1 MCWQL
6 FSFSVHYL
14 FTPFYT
20 CLTSLLLPSNQ
31 QIFEGM
37 KQEKSKPLS
46 VQLAYEDYERLL
58 QIEQEYLGRKEQQ
71 VKKRNLIKGLKGL
84 QELFMC
90 STSTAWSIKNADW
103 FRPALVQHGRHV
115 LVDADIAWELANKY
129 SRRCVYNR
137 SRKDS
142 DGEGGE

>member
-1 MCWQL
+1 M
-6 FSFSVHYL
+6 
-14 FTPFYT
+14 
-20 CLTSLLLPSNQ
+20 
-31 QIFEGM
+31 FEGM

-71 VKKRNLIKGLKGL
+71 VKKRNLIKGLNGL
-84 QELFMC
+84 KELFMC
-90 STSTAWSIKNADW
+90 STSTAWRIKNADW

-115 LVDADIAWELANKY
+115 LVDAEIAWELANKY

>member
-1 MCWQL
+1 MNMQRKE
-6 FSFSVHYL
+6 
-14 FTPFYT
+14 
-20 CLTSLLLPSNQ
+20 
-31 QIFEGM
+31 I
-37 KQEKSKPLS
+37 KPQS

-90 STSTAWSIKNADW
+90 STSTAWRIKNADW

>member
-1 MCWQL
+1 M
-6 FSFSVHYL
+6 V
-14 FTPFYT
+14 TKKT
-20 CLTSLLLPSNQ
+20 
-31 QIFEGM
+31 I
-37 KQEKSKPLS
+37 KPQS

-58 QIEQEYLGRKEQQ
+58 QIEQEYLGRKEQR

-90 STSTAWSIKNADW
+90 STSTAWRIKNADW

>member
-1 MCWQL
+1 MA
-6 FSFSVHYL
+6 
-14 FTPFYT
+14 
-20 CLTSLLLPSNQ
+20 N
-31 QIFEGM
+31 
-37 KQEKSKPLS
+37 KNSKPLS

-58 QIEQEYLGRKEQQ
+58 QIEQKYLEKQEQQ
-71 VKKRNLIKGLKGL
+71 VKKRNLIKGLQGL
-84 QELFMC
+84 KELFMC
-90 STSTAWSIKNADW
+90 STSTAWRIKNADW

-142 DGEGGE
+142 DDEGGE

>member
-1 MCWQL
+1 
-6 FSFSVHYL
+6 
-14 FTPFYT
+14 
-20 CLTSLLLPSNQ
+20 
-31 QIFEGM
+31 M